1 MSNSTT
7 SVLFDI
13 PGPRALRRHR
23 IIGVVGVILLAVLA
37 ALLIWGLRSQLGADA
52 WSAIFTGEAWT
63 DYLIPGI
70 LNTIQAAAAALIL
83 ASILGFLLAMGR
95 MSFVRPLRW
104 LCSVLVEFF
113 RAVPVLMAM
122 LFFYYL
128 MVFAAPFNTLVPPGL
143 KGLVGVVA
151 GLTFYNG
158 AVMAELLRAGVNSLP
173 RGQTEAGLSIGL
185 SLSQTR
191 RSILLPQAITAMMPA
206 LVSQLVIIVKDTAL
220 GYIIT
225 YPELLR
231 SATNLSSGGTNIIPV
246 FLVAAVLFI
255 IINYSLTMFAEN
267 LRERLGRSRGG
278 HVVTLEE
285 AHQESFLHDEGALEE
300 VVDQAGIREDR
311 RPPDG
316 L

>member
-1 MSNSTT
+1 MSSN

-13 PGPRALRRHR
+13 PGPKALRRHR
-23 IIGVVGVILLAVLA
+23 IIGVVGVIVLVVLA
-37 ALLIWGLRSQLGADA
+37 ALLIHGLRSQLGADA
-52 WSAIFTGEAWT
+52 WATVFTGQAWA
-63 DYLIPGI
+63 DYFIPGI
-70 LNTIQAAAAALIL
+70 LNTIQAAAAALVL
-83 ASILGFLLAMGR
+83 ASLLGFVLAMGR
-95 MSFVRPLRW
+95 MSFIRPLRW
-104 LCSVLVEFF
+104 VCSVLVEFF

-128 MVFAAPFNTLVPPGL
+128 MVFAAPFSTLVPPAM

-158 AVMAELLRAGVNSLP
+158 AVMAELLRSGVNSLP

-246 FLVAAVLFI
+246 FLVAAALFI
-255 IINYSLTMFAEN
+255 VINYSLTRFAEY
-267 LRERLGRSRGG
+267 LQIRMGRSRGT
-278 HVVTLEE
+278 HAVTLDQ
-285 AHQESFLHDEGALEE
+285 AHQESFLPDEGALEE
-300 VVDQAGIREDR
+300 AADQAGIREQR
-311 RPPDG
+311 RPPDDAV
-316 L
+316 

>member
-1 MSNSTT
+1 MSN
-7 SVLFDI
+7 SVLFDV

-23 IIGVVGVILLAVLA
+23 TIGVVGIAVMVVLLA
-37 ALLIWGLRSQLGADA
+37 LLVYGLRSQLGADA
-52 WSAIFTGEAWT
+52 WSAIFTGQAWT
-63 DYLIPGI
+63 DYFVPGI
-70 LNTIQAAAAALIL
+70 LNTIQAAAGALIL
-83 ASILGFLLAMGR
+83 ASLLGLVLALGR
-95 MSFVRPLRW
+95 MSFVRPVRW
-104 LCSVLVEFF
+104 VCSVLVEFF

-128 MVFAAPFNTLVPPGL
+128 MVFAAPFDTLVPPAL

-158 AVMAELLRAGVNSLP
+158 SVMAELLRAGVNSLP

-185 SLSQTR
+185 SLGQTR
-191 RSILLPQAITAMMPA
+191 RMILLPQAITAMMPA

-255 IINYSLTMFAEN
+255 IINYSLSRFAEH
-267 LRERLGRSRGG
+267 LQVRMGRSRGTRM
-278 HVVTLEE
+278 VTIEQ
-285 AHQESFLHDEGALEE
+285 AHQESFLPDEGALEE
-300 VVDQAGIREDR
+300 AVDQSGIREQR
-311 RPPDG
+311 RPPDIVD
-316 L
+316 

>member
-1 MSNSTT
+1 MSN

-23 IIGVVGVILLAVLA
+23 IIGVVGVIVLVGLA
-37 ALLIWGLRSQLGADA
+37 ALLIYGLRSQLGAAA
-52 WSAIFTGEAWT
+52 WATVFTGQAWA
-63 DYLIPGI
+63 DYFLPGI
-70 LNTIQAAAAALIL
+70 VNTLQAAAAALVL
-83 ASILGFLLAMGR
+83 ASLLGFVLAMGR

-104 LCSVLVEFF
+104 VCSVMVEFF

-128 MVFAAPFNTLVPPGL
+128 MVFAAPFSTLVPPAM

-158 AVMAELLRAGVNSLP
+158 AVMAELLRSGVNSLP

-191 RSILLPQAITAMMPA
+191 RSILLPQAVTAMMPA

-246 FLVAAVLFI
+246 FLMAAVLFI
-255 IINYSLTMFAEN
+255 IINYSLTRFAEH
-267 LRERLGRSRGG
+267 LRTRMGRSRGTRA
-278 HVVTLEE
+278 VTLDQ
-285 AHQESFLHDEGALEE
+285 AHRESFLPDGGALEE
-300 VVDQAGIREDR
+300 AAEQAGIREER
-311 RPPDG
+311 RPPEDVV
-316 L
+316 

>member
-1 MSNSTT
+1 MSN
-7 SVLFDI
+7 SVLFDV
-13 PGPRALRRHR
+13 PGPKALHRHR
-23 IIGVVGVILLAVLA
+23 IIGIVGVILIVALV
-37 ALLIWGLRSQLGADA
+37 ALLIYGLRSQLGADA
-52 WSAIFTGEAWT
+52 WSAVFTGEAWT
-63 DYLIPGI
+63 DYFIPGI
-70 LNTIQAAAAALIL
+70 VNTLQAAAAALIL
-83 ASILGFLLAMGR
+83 ASLLGFVLAMGR

-104 LCSVLVEFF
+104 VCSILVEFF

-128 MVFAAPFNTLVPPGL
+128 MVFAAPFNTLVPPNL

-185 SLSQTR
+185 SLGQTR
-191 RSILLPQAITAMMPA
+191 RMILLPQAITAMMPA

-246 FLVAAVLFI
+246 FLIAAALFI
-255 IINYSLTMFAEN
+255 VINYSLTRFAEY
-267 LRERLGRSRGG
+267 LQKRMGRSRGTRM
-278 HVVTLEE
+278 VTIEQ

-300 VVDQAGIREDR
+300 VVDQSGIHEKR
-311 RPPDG
+311 RPPDEV
-316 L
+316 

>member
-1 MSNSTT
+1 MSTT
-7 SVLFDI
+7 VLFDV
-13 PGPRALRRHR
+13 PGPKALRRHR
-23 IIGVVGVILLAVLA
+23 VIGIVGVLIGVALIA
-37 ALLIWGLRSQLGADA
+37 ALIYGLRSQLGWDA
-52 WSAIFTGEAWT
+52 WSAIFTGQAWA
-63 DYLIPGI
+63 DYFLPGI
-70 LNTIQAAAAALIL
+70 VNTVQAAAAALIL
-83 ASILGFLLAMGR
+83 ASLLGLVLALGR
-95 MSFVRPLRW
+95 MSFVRPVRW
-104 LCSVLVEFF
+104 VCSILVEFF

-128 MVFAAPFNTLVPPGL
+128 MVFAAPFNTLVPPNL

-185 SLSQTR
+185 SLGQTR
-191 RSILLPQAITAMMPA
+191 RMILLPQAITAMMPA

-246 FLVAAVLFI
+246 FLIAAVLFI
-255 IINYSLTMFAEN
+255 VINYSLTQLAEY
-267 LRERLGRSRGG
+267 LQKRMGRSRGTRM
-278 HVVTLEE
+278 VTIEQ

-300 VVDQAGIREDR
+300 VVDQSGIHEKR
-311 RPPDG
+311 RPPDEM
-316 L
+316 

>member
-1 MSNSTT
+1 MSTT
-7 SVLFDI
+7 VLFDV
-13 PGPRALRRHR
+13 PGPKALRRHR
-23 IIGVVGVILLAVLA
+23 VIGIVGVLIGVALIA
-37 ALLIWGLRSQLGADA
+37 ALIYGLRSQLGWDA
-52 WSAIFTGEAWT
+52 WSAIFTGQAWA
-63 DYLIPGI
+63 DYFLPGI
-70 LNTIQAAAAALIL
+70 VNTVQAAAAALIL
-83 ASILGFLLAMGR
+83 ASLLGLVLALGR
-95 MSFVRPLRW
+95 MSFVRPVRW
-104 LCSVLVEFF
+104 VCSILVEFF

-128 MVFAAPFNTLVPPGL
+128 MVFAAPFNTLVPPNL

-185 SLSQTR
+185 SLGQTR
-191 RSILLPQAITAMMPA
+191 RMILLPQAITAMMPA

-246 FLVAAVLFI
+246 FLIAAVLFI
-255 IINYSLTMFAEN
+255 VINYSLTQLAEY
-267 LRERLGRSRGG
+267 LQKRMGRSRGTRM
-278 HVVTLEE
+278 VTIEQ

-300 VVDQAGIREDR
+300 VVDQSGIHEKR
-311 RPPDG
+311 RPPDEV
-316 L
+316 